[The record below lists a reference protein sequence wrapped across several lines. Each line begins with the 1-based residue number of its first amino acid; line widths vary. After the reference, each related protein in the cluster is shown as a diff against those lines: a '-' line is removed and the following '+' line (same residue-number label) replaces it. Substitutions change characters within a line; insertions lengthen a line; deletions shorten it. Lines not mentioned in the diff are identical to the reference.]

1 MKRLLLFLL
10 LILSVTLKPTKAQYY
25 SDRPLEM
32 NFEQT
37 DFFFDPT
44 FVNPYGTKYFSS
56 ASVLMFDQPLVDI
69 QRNPANL
76 SRFHRDTLPS
86 NFFYLD
92 MRNSREIVSNYWGGI
107 IPCYDGYRPNYWYYY
122 TSNRKEVTPLM
133 SVAYLSRLPILNK
146 SITLGITYQVITQGE
161 GYYAIPYDIY
171 RNMAGRDVYGV
182 AYEGTQGYDIVD
194 RFSGSDE
201 MYHEGHSVNFF
212 LAWELSDV
220 LALGLKTST
229 FVFDREGSFG
239 TSNLW
244 TQQINYQSFWKMHE
258 KRTQD
263 YNHWDYSI
271 GLNYKSNKNRVG
283 IYTGILMGTVRQL
296 MTRDDESM
304 SKYGEE
310 GTTNWSDY
318 QSWYLSDQE
327 WDHKGTNIYAG
338 LQWEREIRDDLR
350 FRFLYQFSTTKQD
363 LILNSTIESESE
375 NEYTYSST
383 SYLYESESYG
393 LVHDFRVGTGNR
405 VITANNLSSAL
416 TCSISPKQKL
426 RVGAIYGYR
435 TQFTQTN
442 ERVDAFSESYYYSH
456 WESDTDFSTWENYQK
471 AIEEKTIKWKFDSRL
486 RSIHIPVI
494 YEYDI
499 NNRLNILFGINR
511 TMNFWLIENST
522 LILYDYR
529 ERVNNDVTL
538 IEHMT
543 GESIT
548 EPRERFSIV
557 NTNILVGII
566 LSPSKMFSI
575 QLLVSPG
582 FEKSSLVNEYHSG
595 VQVWLSMSLRL

>member
-1 MKRLLLFLL
+1 
-10 LILSVTLKPTKAQYY
+10 
-25 SDRPLEM
+25 
-32 NFEQT
+32 
-37 DFFFDPT
+37 
-44 FVNPYGTKYFSS
+44 
-56 ASVLMFDQPLVDI
+56 
-69 QRNPANL
+69 
-76 SRFHRDTLPS
+76 
-86 NFFYLD
+86 